1 MFLECAERCIE
12 SNERFRSQ
20 LSIRCD
26 NRAVETRQLEYFVTV
41 AEELSFTRA
50 ALRLHAVQ
58 STVSAGI
65 KSLESDLRTS
75 LFDRSTRTVALTP
88 AGAAF
93 LPEAKAALAALDRAR
108 SVVEE
113 AGAGLRGSLRIGTM
127 TSVGSIDLPGL
138 LGAFHRRYPLVDL
151 HLTVSMAGST
161 GLAEDVRSGRLDT
174 AMLAL
179 PASDLAGLSA
189 RRLDHRP
196 YVVLVPPEHR
206 LAGRTAVTIADLAG
220 EDFVDTPRGFGNR
233 LGVERAF
240 EAASAP
246 RRVVAEVA
254 DMRVVPDY
262 VRVGLGIAVV
272 PDLDIVQVPDLV
284 RLQLTGATME
294 WLVTLVCLADRRPSR
309 ALSTLF
315 ELVDGL
321 LNVD

>member
-1 MFLECAERCIE
+1 M
-12 SNERFRSQ
+12 
-20 LSIRCD
+20 
-26 NRAVETRQLEYFVTV
+26 ETRQLEYFVAV

-50 ALRLHAVQ
+50 ALRLLAVQ

-65 KSLESDLRTS
+65 KSLESDLRTT
-75 LFDRSTRTVALTP
+75 LFDRSTRAVALTP

-108 SVVEE
+108 AVVEE

-151 HLTVSMAGST
+151 HLTVSTGGST
-161 GLAEDVRSGRLDT
+161 GLAEDVRTGRLDA

-189 RRLDHRP
+189 RRLDRRP
-196 YVVLVPPEHR
+196 YVVLLPPGHR
-206 LAGRTAVTIADLAG
+206 LADRTAITVTDLAG
-220 EDFVDTPRGFGNR
+220 EEFVDTPRGFGNR
-233 LGVERAF
+233 IGVERAF
-240 EAASAP
+240 EAAGTP

-272 PDLDIVQVPDLV
+272 PDLDIVQAPDLV
-284 RLQLTGATME
+284 LIPLAGTRID
-294 WLVTLVCLADRRPSR
+294 WLVTMVCLADRQPSR
-309 ALSTLF
+309 ALSTLL

-321 LNVD
+321 VPGD

>member
-1 MFLECAERCIE
+1 M
-12 SNERFRSQ
+12 
-20 LSIRCD
+20 
-26 NRAVETRQLEYFVTV
+26 ETRQLEYFVAV

-50 ALRLHAVQ
+50 ALRLLAVQ

-65 KSLESDLRTS
+65 KSLESDLRTT
-75 LFDRSTRTVALTP
+75 LFDRSTRAVALTP

-108 SVVEE
+108 AVVEE

-189 RRLDHRP
+189 RRLDRKP
-196 YVVLVPPEHR
+196 YVVLLPPGHR
-206 LAGRTAVTIADLAG
+206 LADRTAITVTDLAG
-220 EDFVDTPRGFGNR
+220 EEFVDTPRGFGNR
-233 LGVERAF
+233 IGVERAF
-240 EAASAP
+240 EAAGTP

-272 PDLDIVQVPDLV
+272 PDLDIVQAPDLV
-284 RLQLTGATME
+284 LIPLAGARIE
-294 WLVTLVCLADRRPSR
+294 WLVTMVCLADRQPSR
-309 ALSTLF
+309 ALSTLL

-321 LNVD
+321 VPGD